1 MRALQRDGY
10 DSSDRLQ
17 RSVCLDRGRMAEE
30 GREVPWVQGNRIRL
44 GRRSQTGEVVHLMY
58 RSVTHAVW
66 SMVRWQERRRAAK
79 VAPFPDHIPKGTSMA
94 DPWAY
99 LHVHATRGVTRLESE
114 HLGDPETV
122 MLLFERFDR
131 YRYLTRLILEH
142 KSPEAFPGRERGRA
156 YRTLARFA
164 RELCWRGLLDSP
176 PETCNRNLHGEFPGC
191 RHGCRTGERFPLT
204 Q

>member
-10 DSSDRLQ
+10 DSGDRLQ

-44 GRRSQTGEVVHLMY
+44 GRRSQTGEVVRLMY

-79 VAPFPDHIPKGTSMA
+79 AAPFPDHIPKGTSTA

-99 LHVHATRGVTRLESE
+99 LHVHATRGVIRLESE

-142 KSPEAFPGRERGRA
+142 KSPKAFPGRERGRA

-164 RELCWRGLLDSP
+164 RELCSRGLLRYP
-176 PETCNRNLHGEFPGC
+176 PKDCPQNLQKQFPSC
-191 RHGCRTGERFPLT
+191 RGKCLWE
-204 Q
+204 